1 MASDKPSLTTPL
13 VQTLP
18 PSGTVQKPVARVS
31 MAYTFKQSETPLA
44 TSVEFQYCVQR
55 ESKYSP

>member
-31 MAYTFKQSETPLA
+31 MAYMFKQSETPLA
-44 TSVEFQYCVQR
+44 TSGHLEK
-55 ESKYSP
+55 SK